1 MLVVHDLVGLAL
13 EPAPRFARQYVNLA
27 EVIGRAAR
35 MYAEDVREQKF
46 PAEHE
51 SY

>member
-1 MLVVHDLVGLAL
+1 
-13 EPAPRFARQYVNLA
+13 VNVA
-27 EVIGRAAR
+27 EIVRRAAQ
-35 MYAEDVREQKF
+35 MYREDVREQKF